1 MYNSQKVIFM
11 DPTAIPTNVLDTT
24 GEYQRAMLRA
34 WERFTTNQQMDP
46 VVPPL
51 IATSWRRSWGRVNPN
66 NPMGFTRMGGDHLL
80 ASQTASFDL
89 MAIARPVMEDVY
101 QCVQNSGTAIILTNS
116 VGCILDLV
124 GDEEIIRIM
133 EGWGA
138 GRGSILSEERIGT
151 TSIGLALTERMPVQ
165 VAGNEHFVKQ
175 FHVATGASAP
185 IFDISGHLLGVLGLV
200 MPIDRY
206 HVHSL
211 GLVVAAARAVENQHQ
226 SDLLMAEQNSQLA
239 QLNTILSTIS
249 DGILVWDTNQRL
261 VHANHAA
268 SQLLD
273 IHAQSMLGKPAEAL
287 FNMPAFVDEAIL
299 QKKTLTDVEGI
310 IQVEGRAVYC
320 LVSLDFVFKS
330 PDRLQ
335 WIIVTLRSQKKV
347 RRLIQQQVGATAA
360 LTLSDIPG
368 DAPQM
373 QRVRNFVRSAA
384 GARASIL
391 IRGEVGTGKNAL
403 ASAIHNAGP
412 WHDGPFIIFAS
423 ASVPAELVVSD
434 LLGYDESIENT
445 RMSGRPSKFE
455 LAQGGT
461 LFFQDVDALPLEA
474 QAVLINALEM
484 GMVQRLGSQ
493 RPVEVEARVIA
504 STSADMEALI
514 AQGAFRPDL
523 YYRLSTFTITLPPL
537 RERPRDIPLVAERIL
552 ARFTRQLGYQVSI
565 TPEVM
570 DVFRKYAWPGNIR
583 EMEAVLGRAATQIA
597 GAGVIALAHIP
608 HTVRLMEARP
618 QVVNPSLQ
626 VKVSS
631 LGEMERE
638 TILLMMQM
646 YRGNV
651 SRMAKVLNIS
661 RTTLWRKLKEYGF
674 DPEEYR

>member
-1 MYNSQKVIFM
+1 ME
-11 DPTAIPTNVLDTT
+11 AIYTSNVFETPE
-24 GEYQRAMLRA
+24 GYQRAMKAA
-34 WERFTTNQQMDP
+34 WQQFTANQQMDP

-51 IATSWRRSWGRVNPN
+51 IASSWRRSWGRVNPN
-66 NPMGFTRMGGDHLL
+66 NPVAFTRMSSDHLL

-89 MAIARPVMEDVY
+89 MAIARPVMEDIY
-101 QCVQNSGTAIILTNS
+101 QCVQNSGTAIVLTNS

-124 GDEEIIRIM
+124 GDDAIIKIM

-138 GRGSILSEERIGT
+138 GRGSILSEEQIGT
-151 TSIGLALTERMPVQ
+151 TSFGLVLTERMPVQ
-165 VAGNEHFVKQ
+165 VAGREHFVKQ
-175 FHVATGASAP
+175 FHVATGAAAP

-200 MPIDRY
+200 MPVERY

-211 GLVVAAARAVENQHQ
+211 GLVAAAARAVENQHQ

-239 QLNTILSTIS
+239 QLNTILATIS
-249 DGILVWDTNQRL
+249 DGILVWNAQHLL
-261 VHANHAA
+261 VHINHAA
-268 SQLLD
+268 SQMLG
-273 IHAQSMLGKPAEAL
+273 ISAQSMLGKHAGSL
-287 FNMPAFVDEAIL
+287 FHLPAFVDEAIL
-299 QKKTLTDVEGI
+299 QRKPLTDAEGVI
-310 IQVEGRAVYC
+310 NVEGRGISC
-320 LVSLDFVFKS
+320 LISLDLVFSS
-330 PDRLQ
+330 PDKLQ

-347 RRLIQQQVGATAA
+347 RKLIQQQVGATAA

-368 DAPQM
+368 EAPQM

-403 ASAIHNAGP
+403 ASAIHNASP
-412 WHDGPFIIFAS
+412 WHDGPFVIFAS
-423 ASVPAELVVSD
+423 ASIPNELVVSD
-434 LLGYDESIENT
+434 LLGYDESIDHT

-474 QAVLINALEM
+474 QAVLINALEI
-484 GMVQRLGSQ
+484 GMIQRLGSQ

-514 AQGAFRPDL
+514 SQGSFRPDL

-537 RERPRDIPLVAERIL
+537 RDRPRDIPLVANRIL
-552 ARFTRQLGYQVSI
+552 DRFTRQLGYQVSI

-570 DVFRKYAWPGNIR
+570 DIFRKYAWPGNIR
-583 EMEAVLGRAATQIA
+583 EMEAVLGRAATQIS
-597 GAGVIALAHIP
+597 GAGVIGIEHIP
-608 HTVRLMEARP
+608 NTVRLMETNL
-618 QVVNPSLQ
+618 QSIHPSLQ

-631 LGEMERE
+631 LTDMERE
-638 TILLMMQM
+638 TILLMLQM

-651 SRMAKVLNIS
+651 SRMAQVLDIS
-661 RTTLWRKLKEYGF
+661 RTTLWRKLKSYGF

>member
-1 MYNSQKVIFM
+1 MVTPEKVIAM
-11 DPTAIPTNVLDTT
+11 EPVTSQPGLSHMPDD
-24 GEYQRAMLRA
+24 YQQAMILA
-34 WERFTTNQQMDP
+34 WERFTTNQQLDP
-46 VVPPL
+46 IVPPV
-51 IATSWRRSWGRVNPN
+51 IAASWRRSWGRVNPN
-66 NPMGFTRMGGDHLL
+66 KPMEFIRMGSEHLL

-101 QCVQNSGTAIILTNS
+101 QCVQNSGTAILLTNS

-124 GDEEIIRIM
+124 GDEDVIKIM

-175 FHVATGASAP
+175 FHVATGAAAP
-185 IFDISGHLLGVLGLV
+185 IFDISGHLLGILGLV
-200 MPIDRY
+200 MPVERY

-211 GLVVAAARAVENQHQ
+211 GLVAAAARAVENQHQ

-249 DGILVWDTNQRL
+249 DGILVWNSHHML

-268 SQLLD
+268 SQ
-273 IHAQSMLGKPAEAL
+273 MLGTSARSMVGKPTATL
-287 FNMPAFVDEAIL
+287 INLPSFVNDAIL
-299 QKKTLTDVEGI
+299 QRKPLTDVEGMI
-310 IQVEGRAVYC
+310 NVEGRAVNC
-320 LVSLDFVFKS
+320 LISLDFVFQSYDK
-330 PDRLQ
+330 LQ
-335 WIIVTLRSQKKV
+335 WIIVTLRSEKKV
-347 RRLIQQQVGATAA
+347 RKLIQQQVGATAA

-368 DAPQM
+368 EAPQM
-373 QRVRNFVRSAA
+373 QRVRHFVRSAA

-412 WHDGPFIIFAS
+412 WHDGPFVIFAS
-423 ASVPAELVVSD
+423 SSIPNELVVSD
-434 LLGYDESIENT
+434 LLGYDESIEPT
-445 RMSGRPSKFE
+445 RGSGRLSKFE

-474 QAVLINALEM
+474 QAVLMNALEI
-484 GMVQRLGSQ
+484 GMIQRLGSQ
-493 RPVEVEARVIA
+493 RPVEVETRVIA
-504 STSADMEALI
+504 SSSADMEALI
-514 AQGAFRPDL
+514 SQGAFRPDL

-552 ARFTRQLGYQVSI
+552 DRFTRQLGYQVSLS
-565 TPEVM
+565 PEVM
-570 DVFRKYAWPGNIR
+570 DVFKKYAWPGNIR
-583 EMEAVLGRAATQIA
+583 EMEAVLGRAATQIT
-597 GAGVIALAHIP
+597 GAGVINLKHIP
-608 HTVRLMEARP
+608 NTVRLMEVMP
-618 QVVNPSLQ
+618 QTTHPSLQ
-626 VKVSS
+626 VKVGS

-638 TILLMMQM
+638 TISLMMQM

-651 SRMAKVLNIS
+651 SRMAQVLDIS
-661 RTTLWRKLKEYGF
+661 RTTLWRKLKNYGF
-674 DPEEYR
+674 DPDEYR